1 MQMFRNTRDT
11 RASGL
16 AAGLLLAGLLMSSGS
31 AWADESP
38 LKACADPDNL
48 PFSSSAGNPKGF
60 YLELADHLAKALGR
74 TTEPV
79 WHLTYFGKR
88 AVRSTLLAREC
99 DLYIGL
105 PADGDFMGQQVVMS
119 KPFAV
124 FRYSLVL
131 PVGSRV
137 QGLAD
142 LRGRRVAV
150 QFSSPPQ
157 NLLATVDDIQ
167 TVTVLSPEE
176 GMRALAEGRADAA
189 YLWGPSA
196 GYLNKY
202 TYAGRYQVIP
212 TEGPAMSWHIAIGF
226 RRTDGALRERIQR
239 ELDTLDPWLE
249 EIEAKYGFPGA
260 SPLRVAATTDQP
272 VRLMTVAAVTEVLAQ
287 ASVPAVKAPAS
298 NEAALAHG
306 HDLFNANC
314 AHCHGTDAASPEK
327 RTDLR
332 RLHKRYSDKVDE
344 VFSTTVHNGRP
355 EKGMPP
361 WKGVLSE
368 GDIASI
374 KTYVDS
380 VQQAN

>member
-1 MQMFRNTRDT
+1 MQMFRKTRGT

-16 AAGLLLAGLLMSSGS
+16 AAGLLAGLLISGS
-31 AWADESP
+31 AACAAEP
-38 LKACADPDNL
+38 LLKACADPDNL

-60 YLELADHLAKALGR
+60 YLDLADHLASALGR
-74 TTEPV
+74 TPEPV
-79 WHLTYFGKR
+79 WHLTYFGQR

-105 PADGDFMGQQVVMS
+105 PADGDFMSQQVVMS

-124 FRYSLVL
+124 FRYALVL
-131 PVGSRV
+131 PAGLRV
-137 QGLAD
+137 QELAD

-157 NLLATVDDIQ
+157 SLLASIEGVQ

-202 TYAGRYQVIP
+202 IYAGRYQVVP
-212 TEGPAMSWHIAIGF
+212 TEGPAMSWRIAIGF
-226 RRTDGALRERIQR
+226 RRADGALRERIQR
-239 ELDTLDPWLE
+239 ELDTLGPWLG

-260 SPLRVAATTDQP
+260 APMRVATATDQP
-272 VRLMTVAAVTEVLAQ
+272 VRVVRVAAATEVLAQ
-287 ASVPAVKAPAS
+287 ASVPAAKPPAA
-298 NEAALAHG
+298 NGVALAHG
-306 HDLFNANC
+306 HELFNANC
-314 AHCHGTDAASPEK
+314 AHCHGTDAAAPEK
-327 RTDLR
+327 RVDLR
-332 RLHKRYSDKVDE
+332 RLHTRYGDTMDE

-355 EKGMPP
+355 AKGMPV
-361 WKGVLSE
+361 WKGVISE
-368 GDIASI
+368 ADIASI
-374 KTYVDS
+374 KTYIDS

>member
-1 MQMFRNTRDT
+1 MHVLKNPCGK
-11 RASGL
+11 RASWL
-16 AAGLLLAGLLMSSGS
+16 ATALLAGLLMSGGT
-31 AWADESP
+31 ACVAEP
-38 LKACADPDNL
+38 LLKACADPDNL

-60 YLELADHLAKALGR
+60 YLELADHLARALGR

-124 FRYSLVL
+124 FRYALVL
-131 PVGSRV
+131 PLGSRV

-142 LRGRRVAV
+142 LHGRRVAV

-157 NLLATVDDIQ
+157 SLLATVDEIQ
-167 TVTVLSPEE
+167 AVTVLSPEE

-212 TEGPAMSWHIAIGF
+212 TEGPAMSWRIAIGF
-226 RRTDGALRERIQR
+226 RRADGALRERIQR
-239 ELDTLDPWLE
+239 ELDTLGPWLE
-249 EIEAKYGFPGA
+249 EIEAKYGFPGD
-260 SPLRVAATTDQP
+260 PPMRVAATTDEP

-287 ASVPAVKAPAS
+287 ASVPAAKAPAS
-298 NEAALAHG
+298 NEAAVLRG
-306 HDLFNANC
+306 HELFNASC
-314 AHCHGTDAASPEK
+314 AHCHGPDAASPEK

-332 RLHKRYSDKVDE
+332 RLHKRYGDKVDE
-344 VFSTTVHNGRP
+344 VFSTTVHSGRP

-374 KTYVDS
+374 KTYIDS
-380 VQQAN
+380 VQQSN